1 MKAQFL
7 ADFIVDL
14 PQRKEEHE
22 WWTLNVDG
30 SSNKNGSG
38 VGVNLEGPFQI
49 TLEQALWFNFET
61 SNNQA
66 KYVALIVG
74 LKLAMRWES
83 RRFGVV
89 VILDW

>member
-1 MKAQFL
+1 
-7 ADFIVDL
+7 
-14 PQRKEEHE
+14 
-22 WWTLNVDG
+22 LNVDG